1 MKEGAC
7 NNMLE
12 RDMNQFASRRTPAWT
27 SHGHSFR
34 ICCTLLSFIALGALP
49 ALAAAAGYP
58 ERAITMVVPF
68 APGGPTDVFAR
79 ILAKHLGQELGQPIV
94 VVNRAG
100 AAGNVGAAIAARA
113 AADGYTVL
121 FGTASM
127 AVAPSVYTSLSYN
140 ALKDFQPVALVGS
153 CPALVL
159 VSPDGPSSIKELV
172 ATLKSQPGKYSYA
185 TSGYA
190 SATHLVTEF
199 FNHKTGVDA
208 FVVPYTGSGPANQGM
223 ISKLHLYTFVTAS
236 SVIGLINNGSLK
248 VIGIA
253 SEKRSSILPDVP
265 TIAEAGIAGVDA
277 STWNMLFVPVQT
289 PVEITRKLNVAT
301 NKVLADPRVVKLLRS
316 LVIDVTSDSTPES
329 SLAYMQSE
337 MKRWADIV
345 KITGIKPE

>member
-1 MKEGAC
+1 
-7 NNMLE
+7 
-12 RDMNQFASRRTPAWT
+12 MNQIASRGKQAGT
-27 SHGHSFR
+27 SHGHSFRR
-34 ICCTLLSFIALGALP
+34 ICCTLLSFVALGAVP
-49 ALAAAAGYP
+49 ILAAAAGYP
-58 ERAITMVVPF
+58 ERAINMVVPF

-79 ILAKHLGQELGQPIV
+79 ILAKYLSQDLGQPIV
-94 VVNRAG
+94 VINRGG
-100 AAGNVGAAIAARA
+100 AAGNLGAASVAHA

-172 ATLKSQPGKYSYA
+172 AMLKSQPGKYSYA

-199 FNHKTGVDA
+199 FNRKAGVDA

-236 SVIGLINNGSLK
+236 SAMGLLTSGSLK

-265 TIAEAGIAGVDA
+265 TIAEAGIPGVDA
-277 STWNMLFVPVQT
+277 STWNMLFVPAQT

-301 NKVLADPRVVKLLRS
+301 NKVLADPRVVKILRS

-329 SLAYMQSE
+329 SLAYMHSE
-337 MKRWADIV
+337 TKRWADIV
-345 KITGIKPE
+345 KFTGIKPQ